1 MFFSGTSA
9 VMMTICLDKV
19 WEQCECL
26 VSETL
31 LALLEN
37 VVTESL
43 TTRQGNHTLVILSR
57 KHEDIGNTS
66 GESTTLGILHMHN
79 LEGANVL
86 LATSDDTNTALI
98 LSTGD
103 HTGSTSLELNDILG
117 LASLDVHFDDIVEL
131 GKRIRVADGAAI
143 VGDDVWD
150 TLGTNSDRLHTSK
163 LVRVLVGEGLAVQ
176 AVQNETALGIVH
188 HAEVLVGLVNGDNVH
203 EATRVVGVGANLAI
217 DLDEAL
223 HENLLDLLLGESVFE
238 TVTQDQDQWQAF
250 THLVRAGGW
259 TRCPRATHL
268 G

>member
-57 KHEDIGNTS
+57 EHEDIGNTS

-117 LASLDVHFDDIVEL
+117 LASLDVHFDDVVEL

-176 AVQNETALGIVH
+176 AVQNETALGI
-188 HAEVLVGLVNGDNVH
+188 
-203 EATRVVGVGANLAI
+203 

>member
-86 LATSDDTNTALI
+86 LAT
-98 LSTGD
+98 GD

-117 LASLDVHFDDIVEL
+117 LASLDVHFDDVVEL

-238 TVTQDQDQWQAF
+238 TVT
-250 THLVRAGGW
+250 
-259 TRCPRATHL
+259 
-268 G
+268 

>member
-1 MFFSGTSA
+1 
-9 VMMTICLDKV
+9 MMTICLDKV
-19 WEQCECL
+19 WEHCECL

-43 TTRQGNHTLVILSR
+43 ATRQGNHTIVILSR

-86 LATSDDTNTALI
+86 LATSNDTNTALI
-98 LSTGD
+98 LTTGD

-117 LASLDVHFDDIVEL
+117 
-131 GKRIRVADGAAI
+131 
-143 VGDDVWD
+143 
-150 TLGTNSDRLHTSK
+150 TNSNRLHTSK

-176 AVQNETALGIVH
+176 AVQNETALGIIH
-188 HAEVLVGLVNGDNVH
+188 HAEVLVGLLNGDNIH